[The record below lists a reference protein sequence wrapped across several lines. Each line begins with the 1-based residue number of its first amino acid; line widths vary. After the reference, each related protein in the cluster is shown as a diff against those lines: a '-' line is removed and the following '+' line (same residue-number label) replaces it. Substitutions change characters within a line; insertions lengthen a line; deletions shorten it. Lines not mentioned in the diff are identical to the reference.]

1 MENKKYPRFIPYSM
15 VKDQLEAW
23 KYNKEQEEKRHQA
36 YERSKNTPYK
46 PYVDLSDRSK
56 KRKDHTGQWFE
67 IYKGLVDELKSND
80 EKVRDFACLKFGA
93 VCKEIAG
100 RPLREEEMKAV
111 IQTCEQKLRG
121 KRPRHTLNAFGQMQF
136 TKVINPKID
145 LEKK

>member
-1 MENKKYPRFIPYSM
+1 MENKKFPRFIPYSM

-23 KYNKEQEEKRHQA
+23 KYNKEQEEKRHEA
-36 YERSKNTPYK
+36 YERSKKVPYK

-56 KRKDHTGQWFE
+56 KRKDHTGQWIE

-100 RPLREEEMKAV
+100 IQLDDSINAV
-111 IQTCEQKLRG
+111 VQLKTSM
-121 KRPRHTLNAFGQMQF
+121 HFH
-136 TKVINPKID
+136 
-145 LEKK
+145 